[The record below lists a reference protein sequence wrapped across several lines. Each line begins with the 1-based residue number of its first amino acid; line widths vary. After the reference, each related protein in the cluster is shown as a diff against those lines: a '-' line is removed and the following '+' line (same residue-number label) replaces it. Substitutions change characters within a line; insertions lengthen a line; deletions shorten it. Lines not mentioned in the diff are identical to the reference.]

1 MQCVGPGVHVD
12 ENMNG
17 AGEQVDILP
26 PNCMV
31 KERWKVLKKIGGGGF
46 GEIYEALDLLTREN
60 VALKVESAQQPKQV
74 LKMEVAVLKK
84 LQGKNHVCKFIGC
97 GRNEKFNY
105 VVMQL
110 QGRNLADLRR
120 SQPRGTFSMSTT
132 LRLGKQILESI
143 EAIHSVGFLHRDIKP
158 SNFAMGR
165 LPSTYRKCYMLD
177 FGLARQYTNTNGE
190 VRPPRTVAGFR
201 GTVRYASVNAHK
213 NKEMGRHDDLWSLFY
228 MLVEFTVGQLP
239 WRKIKDKEQVG
250 QIKERYEHKMLLK
263 HMPSEFYIFLD
274 HVLGLDYYT
283 KPDYLLLMSVFENSM
298 KEREITENEPFDWE
312 KAGTDSLSSNST
324 ATPPQQNTRQT
335 AAIVGVVNVT
345 PVTGELP
352 RENTDD
358 VLQDEHLSDQENAP
372 PVLLPIRPCEAAL
385 APPGG
390 EAWDDTDFNRNKLRI
405 SISKTQVTAEED
417 EQAGVVR
424 PVSPRGGEAESP
436 GAQGRPL
443 RYRRVNSPESD
454 RVSGADGRGECCDKR
469 SRLDMLGSP
478 SRHVYSSQ
486 PAQMLSLDAGQVD
499 RHAGGRHDVSGDGDQ
514 EAHSNAFI
522 RSVPLAEEEDFD
534 SREWVII
541 DKETELRDFHPG
553 AEPTTSGTTDEEPE
567 ELRPLEEHE
576 ERRRRGGGA
585 EAVVRPKTQR
595 GMMGLAGD
603 DGAGPSPAHS
613 PGHSLPHTSP
623 HRRESEPFGPHRQE
637 SAEMVV
643 SQTRP
648 KRVDFLSGVLMFDPL
663 GVEASGGGSGSDG
676 SPRSSEGS
684 PEGAASTLLAPPHR
698 DPDQE
703 EGSRTLVLVS
713 AGNGAGS
720 PGNGLISP
728 GDGQGTLAALTPQG
742 ERPAPDESEPGTLSS
757 VLKSEPRP
765 IIMTTVAVITGGTSS
780 SPPFTKVERTFVHI
794 AETSHLNVMTARH
807 QLPGLNEEPLLERR
821 VMEREEEEEE
831 EEQHEDEEEAE
842 ARKEGSEREDNER
855 TKDGAQQVV
864 VKSQASGGE
873 QVEEQEEEEEEVDEG
888 VIEPQN
894 ESEPNGLDNILAHSV
909 EKEQMDDLEEKE
921 SPKHEEFAEN
931 SSPEDQ
937 RREHLAES
945 LHQKEPSP
953 PGHEASHSFET
964 QIDAEVLDYA
974 LVKQA
979 EEQSQYQD
987 GAGPTLT
994 NDAKQEI
1001 QAESSSRRQRRS
1013 RIPVL
1018 MSEEETG
1025 SDRSSQNSQD
1035 QSQRARKS
1043 RRTQLARL
1051 VLERR
1056 QSRLRPQSTSSPSPT
1071 LSTTASEDDT
1081 HQSDDSAKA
1090 KGTEKRMR
1098 SRIPRPA
1105 TPIKKP
1111 STQIDARSVPRTQ
1124 RSVSFIHPRTISSGL
1139 QKSASEHASI
1149 QQQQTRPQLRPSKTL
1164 PPRPSMSGPS
1174 PSTANRT
1181 VPRSLSRP
1189 AASPS
1194 PRSVST
1200 SPRSYS
1206 TSRTDSPS
1214 PHRPRPQPQPQPP
1227 LRSLP
1232 ASQQPK
1238 SKPQDSVPKK
1248 SKAQP
1253 TATPQKG
1260 KRDSSEMK
1268 SKGR

>member
-1 MQCVGPGVHVD
+1 
-12 ENMNG
+12 
-17 AGEQVDILP
+17 
-26 PNCMV
+26 
-31 KERWKVLKKIGGGGF
+31 
-46 GEIYEALDLLTREN
+46 
-60 VALKVESAQQPKQV
+60 
-74 LKMEVAVLKK
+74 
-84 LQGKNHVCKFIGC
+84 
-97 GRNEKFNY
+97 
-105 VVMQL
+105 
-110 QGRNLADLRR
+110 
-120 SQPRGTFSMSTT
+120 
-132 LRLGKQILESI
+132 
-143 EAIHSVGFLHRDIKP
+143 
-158 SNFAMGR
+158 
-165 LPSTYRKCYMLD
+165 
-177 FGLARQYTNTNGE
+177 
-190 VRPPRTVAGFR
+190 
-201 GTVRYASVNAHK
+201 
-213 NKEMGRHDDLWSLFY
+213 
-228 MLVEFTVGQLP
+228 
-239 WRKIKDKEQVG
+239 
-250 QIKERYEHKMLLK
+250 
-263 HMPSEFYIFLD
+263 
-274 HVLGLDYYT
+274 
-283 KPDYLLLMSVFENSM
+283 
-298 KEREITENEPFDWE
+298 
-312 KAGTDSLSSNST
+312 
-324 ATPPQQNTRQT
+324 
-335 AAIVGVVNVT
+335 
-345 PVTGELP
+345 
-352 RENTDD
+352 
-358 VLQDEHLSDQENAP
+358 
-372 PVLLPIRPCEAAL
+372 
-385 APPGG
+385 
-390 EAWDDTDFNRNKLRI
+390 
-405 SISKTQVTAEED
+405 
-417 EQAGVVR
+417 
-424 PVSPRGGEAESP
+424 
-436 GAQGRPL
+436 
-443 RYRRVNSPESD
+443 
-454 RVSGADGRGECCDKR
+454 
-469 SRLDMLGSP
+469 MLGSP

-937 RREHLAES
+937 KREHLAES

-994 NDAKQEI
+994 NNAKQEI

-1025 SDRSSQNSQD
+1025 SERSSQNSQD

-1043 RRTQLARL
+1043 RRPQLARL

-1124 RSVSFIHPRTISSGL
+1124 RSVSFIHPRTISSRL

-1214 PHRPRPQPQPQPP
+1214 PHRPRRQPQPP

-1238 SKPQDSVPKK
+1238 SKPQDSVPQK